1 MDSAGLVT
9 VDLSVAQINVKSAHI
24 SPFQVRVKL
33 GRRIMNQAISQFLP
47 TILINILCYFTNYFE
62 AGFDYEYLVFDI

>member
-9 VDLSVAQINVKSAHI
+9 VDLSVAQLNANSAHI

-47 TILINILCYFTNYFE
+47 AAKPAGLWIANVKLGVTLGYLE
-62 AGFDYEYLVFDI
+62 A